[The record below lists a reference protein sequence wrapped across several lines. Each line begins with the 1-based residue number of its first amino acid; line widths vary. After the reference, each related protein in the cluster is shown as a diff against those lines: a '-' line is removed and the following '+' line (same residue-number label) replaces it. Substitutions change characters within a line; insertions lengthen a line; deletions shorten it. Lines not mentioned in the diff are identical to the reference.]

1 MHYHLDTDVFAAVA
15 ENALTMA
22 HSRNSQNVPHVK
34 QERTTDS
41 QKRSILA
48 ARPNF
53 KESAKTWSLRY
64 FECTRKAKESRCRCN
79 KCGKPKCASHLYP
92 ICSDCLWHMLCCGG
106 KTCLCCVA
114 GAQLS
119 AYAQINDDQLWKI
132 WRNKWIINKQIN
144 TPTPNSFTSIRS
156 TLLCTHAWA
165 QFGGVHGRRV
175 PPAFF
180 DGGT

>member
-1 MHYHLDTDVFAAVA
+1 MLWRWRTAETAKMYHMWSKNEQLTHKNVVFLLQDQTSKNLRKRGHCATLSVQGRLKKAGAAATSVA
-15 ENALTMA
+15 SRSALVTCTPSA
-22 HSRNSQNVPHVK
+22 VTACDICYVAGA
-34 QERTTDS
+34 
-41 QKRSILA
+41 KRV
-48 ARPNF
+48 
-53 KESAKTWSLRY
+53 
-64 FECTRKAKESRCRCN
+64 
-79 KCGKPKCASHLYP
+79 
-92 ICSDCLWHMLCCGG
+92 
-106 KTCLCCVA
+106 CVA

-144 TPTPNSFTSIRS
+144 TPTPNSFTWIRS